1 MTRIEAID
9 LTDVALWMSD
19 PYTVLRRLRETDPVH
34 WHTPAPGNITHDHPF
49 WALTRHK
56 DIAHVSRHPEIFSS
70 AQGHQTLTLGTGFTD
85 YDTFAMLGVDD
96 PLHAWMRGIVS
107 SAFTAKMVIQAES
120 VIREQVCALLDALAP
135 RKHEEID
142 FVHEISAAVPVQVIG
157 DLLGFPR
164 EDQHLIREWT
174 DAVMDV
180 DDLVIDFEARTAFS
194 AKGAAAVTEMF
205 EYLERMQR
213 IREENPTEDLV
224 SRLMAAEINGE
235 KLTWRQQREVFFVLV
250 GAGNDTTRNT
260 ASAGTRALFDNPDQR
275 ADLAADYS
283 LMRSAVEEMLRWG
296 SVVTHFRRTATED
309 TEIGGKQ
316 IKKGDWVVLFYTAA
330 NRDPEAFENPDK
342 FNIRRNPNE
351 QMAFGGGG
359 PHFCLGAPLARL
371 ELRIIFEE
379 FLRRYPN
386 YEITGDTPYI
396 TSNLFH
402 GIKKMP
408 MILEPR

>member
-1 MTRIEAID
+1 MSTTESVD
-9 LTDVALWMSD
+9 LTEIALWMGD
-19 PYTVLRRLRETDPVH
+19 PYTVLRQLRENDPVH
-34 WHTPAPGNITHDHPF
+34 WHTPAPGNITHTQPF

-70 AQGHQTLTLGTGFTD
+70 AEGHMTLTLGTGFTD
-85 YDTFAMLGVDD
+85 YDTFAMLGMDD
-96 PLHAWMRGIVS
+96 PMHAWMRGIVS
-107 SAFTAKMVIQAES
+107 SAFTAKMVMQAEP
-120 VIREQVCALLDALAP
+120 VIRQQVAALLDALAP

-142 FVHEISAAVPVQVIG
+142 FVHEVSAAVPGQIIG

-164 EDQHLIREWT
+164 EDQHLLAEWT
-174 DAVMDV
+174 DAVTDL
-180 DDLVIDFEARTAFS
+180 DDMEIDLEACTAFS
-194 AKGAAAVTEMF
+194 AKGSAAVTEMF
-205 EYLERMQR
+205 DYLERMQR
-213 IREENPTEDLV
+213 DREENPKEDLV
-224 SRLMAAEINGE
+224 SRIMGAELNGK

-260 ASAGTRALFDNPDQR
+260 TSAGARALFDNPDQR

-296 SVVTHFRRTATED
+296 SVVTHFRRTATQD

-316 IKKGDWVVLFYTAA
+316 IKKGDWVVMFYTAA
-330 NRDPEAFENPDK
+330 NRDPEVFEEPDVFK
-342 FNIRRNPNE
+342 IRRFPNE
-351 QMAFGGGG
+351 HMAFGGGG

-379 FLRRYPN
+379 FLRRYPH
-386 YEITGDTPYI
+386 YEITGDTPFT

-402 GIKKMP
+402 GIKTMP